1 MKKGFTLVEVLATLG
16 IIGVIAAMT
25 IPAML
30 HLTAKNAT
38 IEQLKKA
45 SATLNKAV
53 YNSVVVNG
61 NIFSWTWRGEDA
73 SLKILQ
79 NVIMPSLNVGF
90 MCSGDVEGLSKHC
103 RYTVKDVDGK
113 EMDIAK
119 DFNSKTR
126 FLLNDGM
133 LIAFTNKFAESEED
147 DSQTNPTPP
156 GDTQPVIGQ
165 IDDCTFGE
173 DPKKLC
179 GVFMVDVN
187 GSQKP
192 NVVGRDVF
200 FFGLYL
206 SGSVLPYGAN
216 ESEEFV
222 NENCS
227 KGSNGRTCAA
237 KLVNG
242 GWEVCYNCKNPY
254 PVWF

>member
-1 MKKGFTLVEVLATLG
+1 
-16 IIGVIAAMT
+16 
-25 IPAML
+25 
-30 HLTAKNAT
+30 
-38 IEQLKKA
+38 
-45 SATLNKAV
+45 
-53 YNSVVVNG
+53 
-61 NIFSWTWRGEDA
+61 
-73 SLKILQ
+73 
-79 NVIMPSLNVGF
+79 
-90 MCSGDVEGLSKHC
+90 
-103 RYTVKDVDGK
+103 
-113 EMDIAK
+113 
-119 DFNSKTR
+119 
-126 FLLNDGM
+126 
-133 LIAFTNKFAESEED
+133 
-147 DSQTNPTPP
+147 
-156 GDTQPVIGQ
+156 
-165 IDDCTFGE
+165 
-173 DPKKLC
+173 
-179 GVFMVDVN
+179 MVDVN